1 LNAINKLVSATAA
14 VALFTSSTHGASFGP
29 AAKATNEFGIDLYR
43 KIAPGEKN
51 VCLSPYSISC
61 ALAMTLD
68 GADGETRR
76 EMARVLHLD
85 AKVESDSSFAA
96 LQDSLG
102 EIGPKT
108 ARIAGESKQN
118 GGPSEPITIAVAN
131 RLFAQAGYEFRPQFF
146 AEIKKNFGAAPEI
159 VDFAH
164 DASVATRRIND
175 WVAQQTRDR
184 IRD

>member
-1 LNAINKLVSATAA
+1 MVAAATGRNAMNKLVFATAA
-14 VALFTSSTHGASFGP
+14 VALCTSSTHGASFAP

-51 VCLSPYSISC
+51 VCISPYSISC

-85 AKVESDSSFAA
+85 PNIESDSSFAA
-96 LQDSLG
+96 LQESLG

-108 ARIAGESKQN
+108 AKIAGNQSKMAGRVNRSQSRSRIDYL
-118 GGPSEPITIAVAN
+118 PSPATN
-131 RLFAQAGYEFRPQFF
+131 SGL
-146 AEIKKNFGAAPEI
+146 NFSPRSKRTLELRQR
-159 VDFAH
+159 
-164 DASVATRRIND
+164 SSTSRWTRTRR
-175 WVAQQTRDR
+175 QEKSTTG
-184 IRD
+184 